1 MERTQTQDT
10 RQYWKAAIQIL
21 NFRQWLFTGGHFRQ
35 EHMQVAGK
43 CQSPKNCLQR
53 ALTSLTRKLS
63 PPVSLT
69 TYPRCHREQCRELPG
84 QVKCVSQA

>member
-1 MERTQTQDT
+1 MESCNPNPKFQAVVIYRC
-10 RQYWKAAIQIL
+10 R
-21 NFRQWLFTGGHFRQ
+21 FRQ

-69 TYPRCHREQCRELPG
+69 TYPRCHRERCRELPG